1 LGDPSSTSTNVQG
14 QALPLSLSSPP
25 ESLDPTSASRFNA
38 MQKSYNEVFAR
49 DGAVSGMC
57 SRWTYN
63 LATNYV
69 SFLRGEELK
78 NPQLA
83 AGGNANNNNQYYINL
98 VNLGYTKTKSIVT
111 KEQLINQI
119 TTTTWGYGDVI
130 AYWCNNGPT
139 GESHVKYGHTQ
150 IYVGEIN
157 SSKWATSTQTNY
169 NTDFPY
175 RTRTGDNWTY
185 LVFRAPSS

>member
-130 AYWCNNGPT
+130 
-139 GESHVKYGHTQ
+139 GHTQ

-157 SSKWATSTQTNY
+157 SSEWATSTQTNY

-175 RTRTGDNWTY
+175 RSRTGDNWTY